1 MTKLSKAENAL
12 SSDLSSAIDN
22 INTEK
27 VQAPWVMLHQDFGS
41 PSEVDQLIVA
51 LIFGLQLSFLQFLAP
66 YNCKS

>member
-12 SSDLSSAIDN
+12 SSDLSSAID
-22 INTEK
+22 NTEK